1 MALKE
6 SNTEQILLE
15 AAETEFLEK
24 GYGKARTTEIAKRAG
39 VNHAMLH
46 YYFRTKEHLFETVF
60 RKKASLMSEV
70 MFFSLR
76 QDLSFLEKIKKRVED
91 HFDFIAANSRLP
103 NFMFSEVLYDE
114 KLKSLLIDVLR
125 EKVKSILHE
134 LKAEIDKEVKNGTIR
149 PVNPYDL
156 LYTIIS
162 LNIFAFMGAPA
173 ITGILNLGEEEYKL
187 FLQHRKQVNVET
199 ILNQL
204 RL

>member
-125 EKVKSILHE
+125 EKSKI
-134 LKAEIDKEVKNGTIR
+134 
-149 PVNPYDL
+149 
-156 LYTIIS
+156 YT
-162 LNIFAFMGAPA
+162 A
-173 ITGILNLGEEEYKL
+173 
-187 FLQHRKQVNVET
+187 
-199 ILNQL
+199 
-204 RL
+204 